1 MTFANLILVVV
12 AVLLI
17 PIGYGLHLLGWGH
30 PWLLLLLLLLPVA
43 ALLKGRR
50 GQPAAFVYSSV
61 GLLSGLTNVRR
72 SHAGALLAALRW
84 LALAA
89 FIIALAQPRLMKNTT
104 EVKASGIDIVCA
116 LDLSGSMKTQDY
128 IINHQQISRIDMA
141 EPVLKQFIEGRPND
155 RIGLVVFAVQAF
167 IASPLTLDHDFL
179 LETIDQIGI
188 GAINS
193 DATAIGDGITTAL
206 NRLREVKSKSKI
218 IVLMTDGANNSG
230 VISPITATQAAK
242 ALGVKIYTIGLGN
255 REIVRQMGLPE
266 GFLPDED
273 MLAQVAQMTGGK
285 YYRADNAEKF
295 KAIYAEIDKLE
306 KSEAVINKYTEYKE
320 LFLWFVTG
328 GLAVLLL
335 EIVLG
340 QTLLRRLP

>member
-1 MTFANLILVVV
+1 
-12 AVLLI
+12 
-17 PIGYGLHLLGWGH
+17 
-30 PWLLLLLLLLPVA
+30 
-43 ALLKGRR
+43 
-50 GQPAAFVYSSV
+50 
-61 GLLSGLTNVRR
+61 
-72 SHAGALLAALRW
+72 
-84 LALAA
+84 
-89 FIIALAQPRLMKNTT
+89 
-104 EVKASGIDIVCA
+104 
-116 LDLSGSMKTQDY
+116 MKTQDY
-128 IINHQQISRIDMA
+128 IVNHQQISRIDMA
-141 EPVLKQFIEGRPND
+141 LPVLKQFIEGRPND

-188 GAINS
+188 GSINS

-255 REIVRQMGLPE
+255 REIVQQMGLPE

-273 MLAQVAQMTGGK
+273 TLEQVSQLTGGK

-306 KSEAVINKYTEYKE
+306 KSEAVINKYTEYQE

-335 EIVLG
+335 EIALG